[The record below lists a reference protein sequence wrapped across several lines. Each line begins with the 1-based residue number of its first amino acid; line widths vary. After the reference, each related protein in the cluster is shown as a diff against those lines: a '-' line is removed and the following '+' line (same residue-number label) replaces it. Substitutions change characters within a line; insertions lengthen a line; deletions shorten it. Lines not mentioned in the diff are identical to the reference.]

1 MTTEQKDAPKAVPP
15 KAEAKP
21 PMTEA
26 QFLAELD
33 NLFKRAEASNLS
45 PVLLAARV
53 GFRRGVGLFDG
64 GGQLVEG
71 AEETAGASHGS
82 REKCYRKGCVPAAD
96 GAD

>member
-1 MTTEQKDAPKAVPP
+1 MTTEQKDAPKAVEGPSAEAPP

-64 GGQLVEG
+64 MLAKIEEG
-71 AEETAGASHGS
+71 LS
-82 REKCYRKGCVPAAD
+82 AD
-96 GAD
+96 RSKKA